1 MDHVGGRARRSSRLR
16 AVLNAVNGSTL
27 LGLAIARAGGAHVR
41 RGPHGL
47 LLATGYRLRVPPAPA
62 FTVGNVVVARS
73 AEVLTRPDLLAH
85 EARHASQYAWCAGLP
100 MLLAYAAASAW
111 SWLRCGDF
119 ASYNA
124 FERRA
129 GLEAGGYVRRDS
141 RALGR
146 RGGNTRTAG
155 RGAV

>member
-1 MDHVGGRARRSSRLR
+1 MAQVVGRGPRAYRLR

-27 LGLAIARAGGAHVR
+27 LGRAVARAGGARTR

-62 FTVGNVVVARS
+62 FTLGNVVVARS
-73 AEVLTRPDLLAH
+73 DAVLARPGLLAH

-100 MLLAYAAASAW
+100 MLLAYVVTSGW

-129 GLEAGGYVRRDS
+129 GLEDGGYARRS
-141 RALGR
+141 ARALVR
-146 RGGNTRTAG
+146 EGGKTPTPG